1 MRCFSAFAAMRLRQ
15 EQQKFDQAVN
25 DWERWQARA
34 ADEREVAR
42 QEGQL
47 EVRKTLGAQLAEEQ
61 SRRSTDRTNIER

>member
-1 MRCFSAFAAMRLRQ
+1 MLAATFAALRLRQ

-34 ADEREVAR
+34 SDEREVAR

-47 EVRKTLGAQLAEEQ
+47 EVRRTLGAQLAEEQ
-61 SRRSTDRTNIER
+61 SKRSTDRANIER